1 MIMALLGMFIVASLS
16 QATTEATLMNNEN
29 TNSEA
34 FYAAQASLELMSRN
48 FNNLFD
54 FTLSPTT
61 SDLNS
66 IQSSTPS
73 IPGFTMAQTVTQI
86 STSSTTV
93 TIGTGQFAGLNALR
107 NAWSFTA
114 TATNTNG
121 SQVQLTRTVNNYL
134 VPIFQFGTFYNND
147 MDFHP
152 GPLFNFGGRVH
163 SNGNIYLAAGSGLYF
178 ASKVTAAGA
187 VVTDKLHN
195 GKDLST
201 IGATLGNVYVSNGSS
216 NVSVTQGSVVG
227 GPNTNGSQPLEPTG
241 TVNSGWT
248 AFDAAFRGNL
258 VANAAQL
265 KLPLT
270 IGNND
275 PVELV
280 RRGLSTDSSILASS
294 RYFNKAGIRVCI
306 SDTQAQL
313 PGATG
318 GINLTAT
325 QTDGKKGYWPVQRTG
340 VATRATRINAARFAP
355 APGGAIPQIWIKV
368 ENVSVND
375 VTGVMTTSEITSDFL
390 SLGMTQAT
398 TIGSTTVG
406 DTDAILKLQRYTI
419 AGPPVRVA
427 DLTSTNTA
435 SAAVPSVVSGS
446 NVFSYNSNGSSSF
459 SYVKTSNYTESN
471 ETTHDA
477 VKTVTIGTSVNIL
490 PFPIEMFEPREGIYN
505 EDLAD
510 SDYSTL
516 YGVQSVPVVGVM
528 SVIDIDIANLKNFF
542 NANYDGQFP
551 GGLTSTA
558 IGNNGGQGF
567 ILYVSDRRGDY
578 DNDGEYDNEN
588 VYVSSPTDD
597 TVQTGEDVNLDG
609 TVQMD
614 YVHESAR
621 YSAKVATDIGAIW
634 DHSYFRRAVRVI
646 NGSSL
651 PGNTN
656 QGLTVATENPI
667 YVQGNYNSTGVSTGP
682 SSSGPSPYT
691 AYTGSNVPASIVG
704 DAIGILSK
712 EWNDGKSF
720 RFPFDQGSS
729 SDTFNS
735 RYVDSSGETTVRAAF
750 LCGHSMSVL
759 WHTPNQ
765 GGGDQCLAGG
775 VHNFPRLL
783 ENWNGNRLNYC
794 GSLIDL
800 FYSRQ
805 ANGTHKNGSHV
816 YAPPQRNWV
825 FDATFLNATQVPPGT
840 PYFQYVNMTGFRQ
853 SLR

>member
-1 MIMALLGMFIVASLS
+1 MIMSLLGLFIVGSLS
-16 QATTEATLMNNEN
+16 QATTEATLMNNDN

-48 FNNLFD
+48 FNNIFD
-54 FTLSPTT
+54 FTLSPST

-66 IQSSTPS
+66 IQTSTPT
-73 IPGFTMAQTVTQI
+73 IPGFTITQAVTAI
-86 STSSTTV
+86 TNTSTTV

-121 SQVQLTRTVNNYL
+121 SQVQVTRTVNNYL

-163 SNGNIYLAAGSGLYF
+163 SNGNIYLAAGTGLYF
-178 ASKVTAAGA
+178 QSKVTAAGS
-187 VVTDKLHN
+187 VVTDVLHN
-195 GKDLST
+195 GKTLSS
-201 IGATLGNVYVSNGSS
+201 ISATLGNVFVSNGSS
-216 NVSVTQGSVVG
+216 NVSVTQGSVTNGLDVG
-227 GPNTNGSQPLEPTG
+227 GSEPLEPTG

-248 AFDAAFRGNL
+248 AFDASFRGNL
-258 VANAAQL
+258 VANAPQL

-280 RRGLSTDSSILASS
+280 RRGKSTDSSILASS
-294 RYFNKAGIRVCI
+294 RYFNKPGIRVCI
-306 SDTQAQL
+306 SDSQSQL
-313 PGATG
+313 PGGTG
-318 GINLTAT
+318 GINLTAS
-325 QTDGKKGYWPVQRTG
+325 QADGKLGYWPVQRTG
-340 VATRATRINAARFAP
+340 VATRATRFNAARFAS
-355 APGGAIPQIWIKV
+355 APGGTPPAIWIKV
-368 ENVSVND
+368 ENITVND
-375 VTGVMTTSEITSDFL
+375 VTGVETTSEITSDFL
-390 SLGMTQAT
+390 SLGVTQSATIGGT
-398 TIGSTTVG
+398 TIG

-419 AGPPVRVA
+419 PGPPLRVS
-427 DLTSTNTA
+427 DLTSTDV
-435 SAAVPSVVSGS
+435 SKVAVPSQVSS
-446 NVFSYNSNGSSSF
+446 KNVFTYKSSGINSF
-459 SYVKTSNYTESN
+459 SYVTTSNYTESN
-471 ETTHDA
+471 ESSHDS
-477 VKTVTIGTSVNIL
+477 VKTVNIGSNVNIL

-510 SDYSTL
+510 TDYSTL

-528 SVIDIDIANLKNFF
+528 SMIHVDIANLKKFF
-542 NANYDGQFP
+542 NATYDGQFP
-551 GGLTSTA
+551 GGSASTA
-558 IGNNGGQGF
+558 IGNNGGQGY
-567 ILYVSDRRGDY
+567 ILYISDRRGDF

-597 TVQTGEDVNLDG
+597 TAQAGEDVNLDG
-609 TVQMD
+609 TVQED

-651 PGNTN
+651 PGSST
-656 QGLTVATENPI
+656 QGLSIATENPI
-667 YVQGNYNSTGVSTGP
+667 YILGNYNSTGIAVGRSSTGP
-682 SSSGPSPYT
+682 TPYNQFNGT
-691 AYTGSNVPASIVG
+691 NVPASIVG
-704 DAIGILSK
+704 DAIGILSN

-720 RFPFDQGSS
+720 RFPFDQGDS
-729 SDTFNS
+729 SDTYNS
-735 RYVDSSGETTVRAAF
+735 RFVDSSGETTIRAAF
-750 LCGHSMSVL
+750 LTGHSMSVL

-783 ENWNGNRLNYC
+783 ENWQGNRLNYC

-853 SLR
+853 TLR